1 MNQTNNLTR
10 EKMMELIDEFHE
22 LYQTRPIKDNNGG
35 MKSAHMFPSWF
46 VIKTLQPKYIIE
58 SGVWKGLGTWFFEKA
73 SPNSKIISIDPNPNF
88 RSYTSNNVDYR
99 TTDFTLQ
106 SWDDVDKE
114 NTLVFLDDH
123 QNSLERIKFAKQ
135 IGFKHIMVEDNYPYN
150 QGDCYTPKK
159 ILSQKNYVIDLAGNR
174 TWHDTKPE
182 DYEYFNETVTKY
194 MEFPPLFKDNKT
206 RWGDEWTDEN
216 YETHE
221 QLLLDADKYKDFFE
235 ERKDYTWICY
245 LEL

>member
-10 EKMMELIDEFHE
+10 EKMLELIDEFHE
-22 LYQTRPIKDNNGG
+22 LYKTRPITDNNGG
-35 MKSAHMFPSWF
+35 MKSGHMFPSWF
-46 VIKTLQPKYIIE
+46 VIKVLQPKYIIE

-73 SPNSKIISIDPNPNF
+73 SPNSKIISIDPNPGF
-88 RSYTSNNVDYR
+88 RVYTSDKVDYR

-106 SWDDVDKE
+106 PWNDVDKE

-123 QNSLERIKFAKQ
+123 QNSLQRIKFAKQ

-159 ILSQKNYVIDLAGNR
+159 ILSQKNYVIDLAGNK
-174 TWHDTKPE
+174 TWYDAKPE
-182 DYEYFNETVTKY
+182 DYEYFTKNVTKY
-194 MEFPPLFKDNKT
+194 IEFPPLFKDKKT
-206 RWGDEWTDEN
+206 RWGDDWSDEN

-221 QLLLDADKYKDFFE
+221 PLLSDIEKYLDFFN